1 MAIPR
6 HKRSNNSA
14 DNRPSK
20 RPRPIQRG
28 RAGGHLDHS
37 KDSTPRRTRDSQRP
51 SMPTPNQESHLE
63 SPPIDDDSDE
73 FASFHHDHDGSD
85 LDEDIEEDI
94 EEHDRYH
101 EDSDT
106 TNPDIENTRERR
118 LLEKHARSTNESH
131 SRLQIETQVSP
142 YPLCLNF
149 CTKSSGSLALLVATK
164 PDEATQHPQAQAQSS
179 RQSILILYRSL
190 VAPV

>member
-73 FASFHHDHDGSD
+73 FASFHHDGSD
-85 LDEDIEEDI
+85 LDEDIDEDI
-94 EEHDRYH
+94 EEHDRYD

-131 SRLQIETQVSP
+131 SHLQIETQVSP
-142 YPLCLNF
+142 NPSCLNF
-149 CTKSSGSLALLVATK
+149 CTKSSGSLALATK
-164 PDEATQHPQAQAQSS
+164 TDEATQHPQAQAQSK